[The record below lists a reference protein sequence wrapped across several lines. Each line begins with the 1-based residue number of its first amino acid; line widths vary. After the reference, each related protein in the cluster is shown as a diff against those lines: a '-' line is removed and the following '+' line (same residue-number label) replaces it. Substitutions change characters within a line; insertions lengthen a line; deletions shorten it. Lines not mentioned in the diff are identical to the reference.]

1 MCPSPIFYTPVRHQ
15 RGVSLIVVL
24 LFLVALTG
32 LTIWAARQSL
42 LGEGMAR
49 NQQDLQVARQAAEAA
64 LRDAERDIVNIN
76 FNSVQANASCNR
88 GYYLPE
94 ATGAFRL
101 TCPAG
106 LCTRN
111 DDYANSDWSQAAEG
125 NNANTEPWWPRGK
138 GGLWN
143 EAVANKP
150 GRLPVNST
158 NCSTFTGAVPMGT
171 YTGAP
176 IIRGV
181 AKQPEYLIE
190 FFKRAQIGGKTA
202 NLYRI
207 TARGF
212 GYTSRTQVVLQ
223 SVFIPE

>member
-1 MCPSPIFYTPVRHQ
+1 MRQRYPFRRRPRHQ
-15 RGVSLIVVL
+15 SGVSLVVVL
-24 LFLVALTG
+24 LFLLALTG

-42 LGEGMAR
+42 LGEGIAR

-64 LRDAERDIVNIN
+64 LRDAERDILNVNYSAILT
-76 FNSVQANASCNR
+76 NASCNR

-94 ATGAFRL
+94 ATGYFN
-101 TCPAG
+101 TSCTTG
-106 LCTRN
+106 LCIRT
-111 DDYANSDWSQAAEG
+111 DDYVNSNWSLAAAGSTANS
-125 NNANTEPWWPRGK
+125 EPWWPKGK

-143 EAVANKP
+143 DTVANKP
-150 GRLPVNST
+150 ARNPIGTT

-181 AKQPEYLIE
+181 AKQPEYLLE
-190 FFKRAQIGGKTA
+190 FFKRVQIGGKTI

-212 GYTSRTQVVLQ
+212 GYTTRTQVVLQ

>member
-1 MCPSPIFYTPVRHQ
+1 MRQRHPYPPRHRRQ
-15 RGVSLIVVL
+15 SGVSLVVVL
-24 LFLVALTG
+24 LFLLALTG

-42 LGEGMAR
+42 LGEGIAR

-64 LRDAERDIVNIN
+64 LRDAERDIVNVN
-76 FNSVQANASCNR
+76 YSGVLSNASCNR
-88 GYYLPE
+88 GYYIPE
-94 ATGAFRL
+94 ATGYFN
-101 TCPAG
+101 TSCTAG
-106 LCTRN
+106 LCIRT
-111 DDYANSDWSQAAEG
+111 DDYVNSNWSLAAEG
-125 NNANTEPWWPRGK
+125 SLANSEPWWPKGK

-143 EAVANKP
+143 DTVANKP
-150 GRLPVNST
+150 GRQPVSTT

-181 AKQPEYLIE
+181 AKQPEYLLE
-190 FFKRAQIGGKTA
+190 FFKRVQIGGKTINA
-202 NLYRI
+202 YRI

-212 GYTSRTQVVLQ
+212 GYTTRTQVVLQ

>member
-1 MCPSPIFYTPVRHQ
+1 MHPHYPLRSAPRRQ
-15 RGVSLIVVL
+15 QGASLVIVL
-24 LFLVALTG
+24 LFLLALTG

-42 LGEGMAR
+42 LGEGIAR

-64 LRDAERDIVNIN
+64 LRDAERDIVNVN
-76 FNSVQANASCNR
+76 YSGVLSNASCSR
-88 GYYLPE
+88 GYYVPE
-94 ATGAFRL
+94 ATGRFD
-101 TCPAG
+101 TNCTAG
-106 LCTRN
+106 LCIRTDN
-111 DDYANSDWSQAAEG
+111 YANSDWSQAAEG
-125 NNANTEPWWPRGK
+125 STDHSEPWWPKGK

-143 EAVANKP
+143 DTVANKP
-150 GRLPVNST
+150 GRVPVST
-158 NCSTFTGAVPMGT
+158 ANCSTFTGAVPVGT

-181 AKQPEYLIE
+181 AKQPEYILE
-190 FFKRAQIGGKTA
+190 FFKRNQIGGKTV

-212 GYTSRTQVVLQ
+212 GYTNRTQVVLQ